1 MHDLHAWLQVY
12 GFLDGPHGIYSG
24 EYIELTAEVGPRR
37 TLTTEAARCHVTTY
51 CRGVVTTPAHLEP
64 TDLRRRDLRMQRIAP
79 YRNQGGFDM
88 IGSGR
93 HKIETDEQCVGVASA
108 VPTHSVCRS
117 CVV

>member
-37 TLTTEAARCHVTTY
+37 TLTTEAARCHAAIFAAAWLP
-51 CRGVVTTPAHLEP
+51 RRRIS

>member
-37 TLTTEAARCHVTTY
+37 TLTAEAARCHAAIFATAWLP
-51 CRGVVTTPAHLEP
+51 RRRIS

-108 VPTHSVCRS
+108 VRTHSVCRS